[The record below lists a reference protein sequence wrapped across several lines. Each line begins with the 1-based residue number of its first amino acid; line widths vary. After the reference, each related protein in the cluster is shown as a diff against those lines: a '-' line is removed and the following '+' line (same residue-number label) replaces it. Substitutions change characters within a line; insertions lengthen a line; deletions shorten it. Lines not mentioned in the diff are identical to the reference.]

1 MHLRRKIILQLYY
14 TMVRSSETEGARKRL
29 AAAKTQLSFA
39 SQNIKNTLAQQ
50 KIMME
55 SLKASLDAAV
65 KEVEEA
71 QTALTNAEKK
81 WEVIDVD
88 QETICG
94 LPIEELNK
102 TLDYLSTVSFTN
114 RC

>member
-1 MHLRRKIILQLYY
+1 MSQG
-14 TMVRSSETEGARKRL
+14 SSEIKGAGKRL

-71 QTALTNAEKK
+71 QTALTNAEKR

-88 QETICG
+88 QETVCG

-102 TLDYLSTVSFTN
+102 TLDYISTVSFAN
-114 RC
+114 RR

>member
-1 MHLRRKIILQLYY
+1 
-14 TMVRSSETEGARKRL
+14 MVLSGEIEGAKKRL
-29 AAAKTQLSFA
+29 AAAKTQRSFA

-50 KIMME
+50 KIMMQ
-55 SLKASLDAAV
+55 SLKASLDAAI

-71 QTALTNAEKK
+71 QTALINAEKK

-88 QETICG
+88 QETVCG

-102 TLDYLSTVSFTN
+102 TFDYLSTVSFTN
-114 RC
+114 RR

>member
-1 MHLRRKIILQLYY
+1 MVLRGDGSREQL
-14 TMVRSSETEGARKRL
+14 EGARKRL
-29 AAAKTQLSFA
+29 AAAKTQSSLA
-39 SQNIKNTLAQQ
+39 TQNIKNFLAQQ
-50 KIMME
+50 KIMMD
-55 SLKASLDAAV
+55 SLKASSDAAV

-88 QETICG
+88 QETVCG

-102 TLDYLSTVSFTN
+102 TLDYISTVSFAK
-114 RC
+114 RR